1 MSKPFAV
8 VTGASAGI
16 GLELAKQ
23 FASHGFDL
31 LIVSRG
37 QGLDEAARE
46 LRALG
51 AEVVTQAADLRSYE
65 EVESLAQVIRAAGRP
80 LDAIAINAGVG
91 AGGAFVPGVA
101 ARSTSLEDELALI
114 QLNVASVVHL
124 AKRVLPAMV
133 ERGQGRVLFTSSIS
147 GTTPVPFEAV
157 YGASKAF
164 VLSFAEAIRNEL
176 KDTGVTITT
185 LLPQQTETNFFHRA
199 GEDDTKVG
207 AGPKA
212 DPSEVARQGFEAL
225 MAGRDKVFGGGA
237 SVSLEGRV
245 LNRVLPDS
253 MKAERHARL
262 SRPGSAG

>member
-8 VTGASAGI
+8 VTGGSAGI
-16 GLELAKQ
+16 GRELARQ

-37 QGLDEAARE
+37 EGLEEAAEE

-51 AEVVTQAADLRSYE
+51 AGVVTRAADLRSHE
-65 EVESLAQVIRAAGRP
+65 GVESVAQAIQDAGRP

-101 ARSTSLEDELALI
+101 ARATTLEDELGLI

-133 ERGQGRVLFTSSIS
+133 ERGQGKVLFTSSIS

-176 KDTGVTITT
+176 KDTGVTITI

-207 AGPKA
+207 ASPKA
-212 DPSEVARQGFEAL
+212 DPAEVARQGFEAL
-225 MAGRDKVFGGGA
+225 MAGREKVFGGGA

-262 SRPGSAG
+262 SRPGSSE

>member
-1 MSKPFAV
+1 MDKPFAV
-8 VTGASAGI
+8 VTGGSAGI
-16 GLELAKQ
+16 GLELARQ

-37 QGLDEAARE
+37 QGLDEAAQE

-51 AEVVTQAADLRSYE
+51 AEVATQAADLGRHE
-65 EVESLAQVIRAAGRP
+65 GVESVAQAIQDAGRP

-91 AGGAFVPGVA
+91 VGGAFVPGVA
-101 ARSTSLEDELALI
+101 ERSTALEDELALI

-225 MAGRDKVFGGGA
+225 MAGRDKVFGSGA

-262 SRPGSAG
+262 SRPGSAE